1 MKTGTIS
8 IIVAIIGIIFVVWF
22 NLEVVE
28 LYKSETFKTANQT
41 DLSPH
46 LFVVGKTY
54 KIIAIVIG
62 LIGMILGIKSLRDNN
77 RIGTI
82 GLILSIILII
92 LTLLPLWLVMF

>member
-1 MKTGTIS
+1 MKTGIIS
-8 IIVAIIGIIFVVWF
+8 IILATIGIIFVIWF

-28 LYKSETFKTANQT
+28 LYKSETLKMANQT
-41 DLSPH
+41 DLSPR
-46 LFVVGKTY
+46 LFVTGKTH
-54 KIIAIVIG
+54 KIIAIVIA

-92 LTLLPLWLVMF
+92 LTLLPIWSVMF